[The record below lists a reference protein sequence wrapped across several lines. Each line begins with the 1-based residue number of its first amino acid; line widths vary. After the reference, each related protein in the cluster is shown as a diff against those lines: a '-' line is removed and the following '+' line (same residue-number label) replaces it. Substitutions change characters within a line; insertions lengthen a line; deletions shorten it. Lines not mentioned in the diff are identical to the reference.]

1 MEEKKKNDIADL
13 LIENLQNSDAEQEVS
28 AELVSTA
35 SATED
40 KPREELSEN
49 KIFQKYKIKDIVFLA
64 IITSCTLVT
73 GAIMPLLVNIPLF
86 GIIQLGLA
94 LQFSVFPVIGMMKV
108 RKVGSLLFMSIFI
121 SCFLI
126 FMFPPMALLMLCA
139 LIVEILVVLI
149 FKGYKNDWACVLAGT
164 LYMPM
169 TVPFLYMYYNVFY
182 SVSGDEKKAVSMFLG
197 GTHSGVI
204 IGMTIAIVALCFV
217 GSVVGMLIGRE
228 LRKAGVLKK

>member
-13 LIENLQNSDAEQEVS
+13 LIENLQNSDAEQEAS

-40 KPREELSEN
+40 KPREELSGN

>member
-1 MEEKKKNDIADL
+1 
-13 LIENLQNSDAEQEVS
+13 
-28 AELVSTA
+28 
-35 SATED
+35 
-40 KPREELSEN
+40 
-49 KIFQKYKIKDIVFLA
+49 
-64 IITSCTLVT
+64 
-73 GAIMPLLVNIPLF
+73 
-86 GIIQLGLA
+86 
-94 LQFSVFPVIGMMKV
+94 
-108 RKVGSLLFMSIFI
+108 
-121 SCFLI
+121 
-126 FMFPPMALLMLCA
+126 MALLMLCA

>member
-13 LIENLQNSDAEQEVS
+13 LIENVQNSDAEQEAS

-35 SATED
+35 STTED